1 MGPLAFADHLL
12 SFLAPAFGVAVGVAV
27 LARLFFREAR
37 ARRWWV
43 TLAVNFGAGAA
54 VLLAGLW
61 YFGHDGKMAT
71 YAALV
76 LAVGSSQWLLA
87 GGWRR

>member
-12 SFLAPAFGVAVGVAV
+12 SFLAPAFGVALGVAV

-37 ARRWWV
+37 SPRWWV
-43 TLAVNFGAGAA
+43 TIAVNFCAGAA

-71 YAALV
+71 YAVLV
-76 LAVGSSQWLLA
+76 LAVATSQWTLA

>member
-12 SFLAPAFGVAVGVAV
+12 SFLAPALGVALGVAV

-37 ARRWWV
+37 LRGWWV
-43 TLAVNFGAGAA
+43 TLGLNFCAGGAA
-54 VLLAGLW
+54 LAAGLW
-61 YFGHDGKMAT
+61 VFGHDGKMVT

-76 LAVGSSQWLLA
+76 LAVATSQWALA
-87 GGWRR
+87 RGWRG